1 MMYSTYV
8 IMQEKSGKGLGRPKP
23 PDKEALLTSDKERVF
38 KTYF

>member
-1 MMYSTYV
+1 MYSTYV
-8 IMQEKSGKGLGRPKP
+8 IMQEKSGKGLGRPKT